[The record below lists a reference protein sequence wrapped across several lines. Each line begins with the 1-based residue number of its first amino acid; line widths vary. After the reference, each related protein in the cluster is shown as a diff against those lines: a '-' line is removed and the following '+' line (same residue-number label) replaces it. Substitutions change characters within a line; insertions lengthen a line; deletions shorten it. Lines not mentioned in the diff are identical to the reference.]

1 MEKKSIQT
9 VLFFIGIVLLAL
21 IFLPVGPGEPVKLTN
36 SKDITAY
43 ITDHYCDHDSLL
55 QDAND
60 AIKKAVEKQRELPS
74 IHLAYLSFVGSY
86 ACDLPKKNPLF
97 IWGPPGSGK
106 KAGLQQLTNQWR
118 KQGRVVVNVDM
129 SDFDGDLKELNELI
143 DVAVAEAFS
152 KKQIP
157 RKVIAALDQCIVT
170 EEEEIGDGGLGGQFV
185 KYIRRLTKPV
195 LDLLIGPFKSFLP
208 TFVVNIIEE
217 SVEDEYEDR
226 LDNLGDYMESFFKK
240 KKEAL
245 EEINF
250 KDFFRAIRIISRIE
264 PSYAPIIIFSEL
276 NGMEILGDEEGKAF
290 VNHLIRLLHEFEQ
303 NENNI
308 PIIISST
315 NTLWLTNAGVDDKL
329 FQRYEM
335 FPLSSDHLN
344 ELFVKK
350 MQIWKEEEIQQI
362 LQSIGGRPKDIKEV
376 YRLNKLNNM
385 SLDSALSQIQERA
398 CTMILDIVAK
408 SPYATTK
415 GFLQSLPIKGIPS
428 EVIDNEKICYL
439 LRRKVVYFNSHHM
452 LNLVHDG
459 MSIFIKECLQSS
471 ICERVNDC
479 S

>member
-1 MEKKSIQT
+1 MLMTMMQKPSIQR
-9 VLFFIGIVLLAL
+9 VLFFIGLILLVL
-21 IFLPVGPGEPVKLTN
+21 IFFPVGPGEPVKLTN
-36 SKDITAY
+36 PKDITAY

-60 AIKKAVEKQRELPS
+60 AIKKAVAEKRQLPS
-74 IHLAYLSFVGSY
+74 IHLAYLSFLGSY
-86 ACDLPKKNPLF
+86 VCDLPKKNPLF

-129 SDFDGDLKELNELI
+129 SDFDGDLKDLNKLI

-152 KKQIP
+152 KKEIP

-170 EEEEIGDGGLGGQFV
+170 EEEEIGDGGLIGRFV
-185 KYIRRLTKPV
+185 KYIRMLTKPV
-195 LDLLIGPFKSFLP
+195 LNLLLGPFKSFLP
-208 TFVVNIIEE
+208 TFVVNIIEKN
-217 SVEDEYEDR
+217 VEDQYEDR
-226 LDNLGDYMESFFKK
+226 LDNLGDYMESFFKEK
-240 KKEAL
+240 EEAL

-264 PSYAPIIIFSEL
+264 ASYAPIIIFSEL

-290 VNHLIRLLHEFEQ
+290 VNRLVRLLHEFEQ

-315 NTLWLTNAGVDDKL
+315 NNLWLTNAGVDDKL

-335 FPLSSDHLN
+335 FPLTSDDLN

-362 LQSIGGRPKDIKEV
+362 VQSIGSRPKDIKEV
-376 YRLNKLNNM
+376 YSLNILNNVP
-385 SLDSALSQIQERA
+385 LDSALSQI
-398 CTMILDIVAK
+398 L
-408 SPYATTK
+408 
-415 GFLQSLPIKGIPS
+415 
-428 EVIDNEKICYL
+428 
-439 LRRKVVYFNSHHM
+439 
-452 LNLVHDG
+452 
-459 MSIFIKECLQSS
+459 
-471 ICERVNDC
+471 
-479 S
+479 

>member
-1 MEKKSIQT
+1 MQKISTQT
-9 VLFFIGIVLLAL
+9 VLFVIGIILLAL
-21 IFLPVGPGEPVKLTN
+21 IFFPVGPGEPVKLN
-36 SKDITAY
+36 KPKDITAY

-55 QDAND
+55 QNASD
-60 AIKKAVEKQRELPS
+60 AIKKAVEEQRELPS

-86 ACDLPKKNPLF
+86 ACELPKKNPLI

-106 KAGLQQLTNQWR
+106 KAGLKQLTNQWR
-118 KQGRVVVNVDM
+118 KQGRVVVNVDL

-157 RKVIAALDQCIVT
+157 RKVIAALDQCIIT
-170 EEEEIGDGGLGGQFV
+170 EEEEIGDGGLGGLFV
-185 KYIRRLTKPV
+185 KYIRMLTKPV
-195 LDLLIGPFKSFLP
+195 LNLLLTPFESFLP
-208 TFVVNIIEE
+208 SFVVNIIEKIM
-217 SVEDEYEDR
+217 EDRYEDR
-226 LDNLGDYMESFFKK
+226 LDNLGDYMESFFKEK
-240 KKEAL
+240 GEAL

-264 PSYAPIIIFSEL
+264 ASYAPIIIFSEL
-276 NGMEILGDEEGKAF
+276 NGMEILGDEEGKVF
-290 VNHLIRLLHEFEQ
+290 VNRLIRLLHEFEQ

-315 NTLWLTNAGVDDKL
+315 NTLWLTNTGVDDKL

-344 ELFVKK
+344 KLFVKK
-350 MQIWKEEEIQQI
+350 LRIWKEEEIQQI
-362 LQSIGGRPKDIKEV
+362 VQSIGGRPKDIKEV
-376 YRLNKLNNM
+376 YRLNILNNM
-385 SLDSALSQIQERA
+385 SLDLALSQIQEKA

-408 SPYATTK
+408 SPYATTE
-415 GFLQSLPIKGIPS
+415 GLLQSLPIKGIPS
-428 EVIDNEKICYL
+428 EVIDNEKIRYL
-439 LRRKVVYFNSHHM
+439 LQRKVVYFNSHHM

-459 MSIFIKECLQSS
+459 MSMFIKECLQRS
-471 ICERVNDC
+471 ICERVDDC